1 MRVKLL
7 YAISILSSDIDDDD
21 EVSELTSSSRSHT
34 TYAMLTAESVAKF
47 MKGVNRIRFN
57 SLTSRNSVEKLSK
70 LGSKSLSC
78 PQLPKIDP
86 ATEEED
92 ELSRS
97 ASTTFPHSH
106 TSAIN
111 FEQKSV
117 DETNKAKPVA
127 EDMNVSVTSTSSTV
141 TITTK
146 QETTVTVSASEN
158 KSSLNITN
166 CPLYSDPVKAS
177 REKEEDDFTKIF
189 RQLLNPAYVSTCQ
202 RCQSQSR
209 TGEDQAV
216 SRSVKPGTVIFI
228 YSF

>member
-1 MRVKLL
+1 M
-7 YAISILSSDIDDDD
+7 
-21 EVSELTSSSRSHT
+21 SELTSSSRSHT

-70 LGSKSLSC
+70 LGSKSKSLSC

-86 ATEEED
+86 ATEEDD

-106 TSAIN
+106 TSDIN

-117 DETNKAKPVA
+117 DEMNKAKPVA

-146 QETTVTVSASEN
+146 QETTVTVSEN

-216 SRSVKPGTVIFI
+216 SRSVKSGTVIFI
-228 YSF
+228 YSFQL